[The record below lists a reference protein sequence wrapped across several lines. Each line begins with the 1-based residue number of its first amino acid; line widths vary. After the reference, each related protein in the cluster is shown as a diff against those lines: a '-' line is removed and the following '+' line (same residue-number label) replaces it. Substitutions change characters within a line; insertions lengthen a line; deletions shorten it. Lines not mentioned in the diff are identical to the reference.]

1 MAPINAAIP
10 GLMAARQNFDQAADR
25 ISRAVSPPGE
35 GNDSVS
41 LSDAAVGLLAA
52 KDTYEVNLQAVK
64 AGDDMLHKLLDIL
77 G

>member
-1 MAPINAAIP
+1 
-10 GLMAARQNFDQAADR
+10 MAAGRNFDRAADR
-25 ISRAVSPPGE
+25 MSRAVSPPGE

-52 KDTYEVNLQAVK
+52 KDTCEANLQAVK
-64 AGDDMLHKLLDIL
+64 AGDQMLHKLLDIL